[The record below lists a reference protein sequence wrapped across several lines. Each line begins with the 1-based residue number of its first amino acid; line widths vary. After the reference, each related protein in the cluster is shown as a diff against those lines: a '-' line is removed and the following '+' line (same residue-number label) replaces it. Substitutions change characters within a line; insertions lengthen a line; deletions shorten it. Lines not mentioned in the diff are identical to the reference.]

1 MTVTMGSVHA
11 HSSSGGY
18 PAVKTACVAACGDT
32 DCMDPI
38 RHLESRGNQMEIENK
53 SYSAPVLPVPGTL
66 LLPGTTIRLKDLS
79 RTDIHRLQEDLF
91 VAVPVRSESGRDTWK
106 DTDFYNYGV
115 TCMITSVEDSDATAV
130 TLQRVQIVQMI
141 GGRFPAAVYELAA
154 DQEDLDDRAARDM
167 LGYIRNLVKEIS
179 SRIRGGE
186 RIARIAEGYSDIN
199 QLITYLAQYMPL
211 SAQERFE
218 LLEMDSVKERC
229 LHFIDLLLRQKEMI
243 SLNLEMQEKLSG
255 EASKYY
261 KEQALRRQIQAL
273 KEELEETTGEAD
285 GDRDDSFGARIMAS
299 DMPEEI
305 QEAMLEEAR
314 KLENQSQAGPETDN
328 IRTYLEFAL
337 SLPWKKEPVQE
348 ADLDKAREILNS
360 RHYGMDKVKER
371 IVQHLAVMRLRKT
384 NKGSALLLV
393 GPPGT
398 GKTSLGKSIAEALDR
413 PYVRMSLG
421 GVRDESEIRGHRRTY
436 VGSMAGRVL
445 QSMKKAGQ
453 TNPVMILDEVDKLMQ
468 GGFSGDPAAAM
479 LEVLDPEQNDTFSD
493 HYLDQPYD
501 LSDVFFIA
509 TANSLDTIPGPL
521 LDRMEVIE
529 VPSYTG
535 EEKFHIAH
543 DHLIPEV
550 LRDHGIEKD
559 QLVITDGAIETLVD
573 NYTMEAGCRGLKKR
587 IATIARHESE
597 KILKDGRVTVEAA
610 NLEEILGPV
619 TARHEKVKDSNPA
632 GVVTGLAWTAVGGEV
647 LFIETTDMPGT
658 NQMILTGQL
667 GDVMKESARIALSLL
682 KSRLPMDA
690 ALFKDRDLHIHFPAG
705 ATPKD
710 GPSAGITIFT
720 ALASLVTGRPVSS
733 HLAMTGEVSLSGNVL
748 PIGGLREKLY
758 GAQRAGITKVLI
770 PWDNRQD
777 LAEVPASVKEKLEIV
792 PVRTVE
798 DVLRETLGIAL
809 PPVTPFVNPNVSVTI
824 L

>member
-1 MTVTMGSVHA
+1 
-11 HSSSGGY
+11 
-18 PAVKTACVAACGDT
+18 
-32 DCMDPI
+32 
-38 RHLESRGNQMEIENK
+38 MEIENK

-154 DQEDLDDRAARDM
+154 DQEDLDDRAVQDM

-348 ADLDKAREILNS
+348 AYLDRAREILNS

-559 QLVITDGAIETLVD
+559 QLVITDAAIETLVD

>member
-1 MTVTMGSVHA
+1 
-11 HSSSGGY
+11 
-18 PAVKTACVAACGDT
+18 
-32 DCMDPI
+32 
-38 RHLESRGNQMEIENK
+38 MEIENK

-154 DQEDLDDRAARDM
+154 DREDLDDRAVQDM

-348 ADLDKAREILNS
+348 ADLDRAREILNS

-559 QLVITDGAIETLVD
+559 QLVITDAAIETLVD

>member
-348 ADLDKAREILNS
+348 ADLDRAREILNS

-521 LDRMEVIE
+521 LDRMEIIE

-690 ALFKDRDLHIHFPAG
+690 ALFKDRDLHIHFPVG

>member
-1 MTVTMGSVHA
+1 
-11 HSSSGGY
+11 
-18 PAVKTACVAACGDT
+18 
-32 DCMDPI
+32 
-38 RHLESRGNQMEIENK
+38 MEIENK

-154 DQEDLDDRAARDM
+154 DQEDLDDRAVQDM

-348 ADLDKAREILNS
+348 ADRDRAREILNS

-559 QLVITDGAIETLVD
+559 QLVITDAAIETLVD

>member
-1 MTVTMGSVHA
+1 
-11 HSSSGGY
+11 
-18 PAVKTACVAACGDT
+18 
-32 DCMDPI
+32 
-38 RHLESRGNQMEIENK
+38 MEIENK

-141 GGRFPAAVYELAA
+141 VGRFPAAVYELAA
-154 DQEDLDDRAARDM
+154 DQEDLDDRAVQDM

-348 ADLDKAREILNS
+348 ADLDRAREILNS

-371 IVQHLAVMRLRKT
+371 IVQHLAVIRLRKT

-445 QSMKKAGQ
+445 QSMKKVGQ

>member
-1 MTVTMGSVHA
+1 
-11 HSSSGGY
+11 
-18 PAVKTACVAACGDT
+18 
-32 DCMDPI
+32 
-38 RHLESRGNQMEIENK
+38 MEIENK

-91 VAVPVRSESGRDTWK
+91 VAVPVRSESSRDTWK

-348 ADLDKAREILNS
+348 ADLDRAREILNS

-559 QLVITDGAIETLVD
+559 QLVITDAAIETLVD

-597 KILKDGRVTVEAA
+597 KVLKDGRVTVEAA

-733 HLAMTGEVSLSGNVL
+733 RLAMTGEVSLSGNVL

>member
-1 MTVTMGSVHA
+1 
-11 HSSSGGY
+11 
-18 PAVKTACVAACGDT
+18 
-32 DCMDPI
+32 
-38 RHLESRGNQMEIENK
+38 MEIENK

-154 DQEDLDDRAARDM
+154 DQEDLDDRAVQDM

-445 QSMKKAGQ
+445 QSMKKVGQ

>member
-1 MTVTMGSVHA
+1 
-11 HSSSGGY
+11 
-18 PAVKTACVAACGDT
+18 
-32 DCMDPI
+32 
-38 RHLESRGNQMEIENK
+38 MEIENK

-154 DQEDLDDRAARDM
+154 DREDLDDRAVQDM

-348 ADLDKAREILNS
+348 ADLDRAREILNS

-559 QLVITDGAIETLVD
+559 QLVITDAAIETLVD

-690 ALFKDRDLHIHFPAG
+690 ALFKDRDLHIHFPVG

>member
-1 MTVTMGSVHA
+1 
-11 HSSSGGY
+11 
-18 PAVKTACVAACGDT
+18 
-32 DCMDPI
+32 
-38 RHLESRGNQMEIENK
+38 MEIENK

-348 ADLDKAREILNS
+348 ADLDRAREILNS

-559 QLVITDGAIETLVD
+559 QLVITDAAIETLVD

>member
-18 PAVKTACVAACGDT
+18 PAVKTACIAACGDT

-348 ADLDKAREILNS
+348 ADLDRAREILNS

-559 QLVITDGAIETLVD
+559 QLVITDAAIETLVD

-733 HLAMTGEVSLSGNVL
+733 RLAMTGEVSLSGNVL

>member
-348 ADLDKAREILNS
+348 ADLDRAREILNS

-559 QLVITDGAIETLVD
+559 QLVITDAAIETLVD

>member
-1 MTVTMGSVHA
+1 
-11 HSSSGGY
+11 
-18 PAVKTACVAACGDT
+18 
-32 DCMDPI
+32 
-38 RHLESRGNQMEIENK
+38 MEIENK

-154 DQEDLDDRAARDM
+154 DREDLDDRAVQDM

-348 ADLDKAREILNS
+348 ADLDRAREILNS

-733 HLAMTGEVSLSGNVL
+733 HLAMTGEISLSGNVL

>member
-1 MTVTMGSVHA
+1 
-11 HSSSGGY
+11 
-18 PAVKTACVAACGDT
+18 
-32 DCMDPI
+32 
-38 RHLESRGNQMEIENK
+38 MEIENK

-154 DQEDLDDRAARDM
+154 DREDLDDRAVQDM

-371 IVQHLAVMRLRKT
+371 IVQHLAVIRLRKT

-445 QSMKKAGQ
+445 QSMKKVGQ

>member
-1 MTVTMGSVHA
+1 
-11 HSSSGGY
+11 
-18 PAVKTACVAACGDT
+18 
-32 DCMDPI
+32 
-38 RHLESRGNQMEIENK
+38 MEIENK

-91 VAVPVRSESGRDTWK
+91 VAVPVRSESSRDTWK

-154 DQEDLDDRAARDM
+154 DQEDLDDRAVQDM

-285 GDRDDSFGARIMAS
+285 SDRDDSFGARIMAS

>member
-1 MTVTMGSVHA
+1 
-11 HSSSGGY
+11 
-18 PAVKTACVAACGDT
+18 
-32 DCMDPI
+32 
-38 RHLESRGNQMEIENK
+38 MEIENK

-154 DQEDLDDRAARDM
+154 DQEDLDDRAVQDM

-348 ADLDKAREILNS
+348 ADLDRAREILNS

-597 KILKDGRVTVEAA
+597 KIRKDGRVTVEAA

>member
-1 MTVTMGSVHA
+1 
-11 HSSSGGY
+11 
-18 PAVKTACVAACGDT
+18 
-32 DCMDPI
+32 
-38 RHLESRGNQMEIENK
+38 MEIENK

-91 VAVPVRSESGRDTWK
+91 VAVPVRSESSRDTWK

-521 LDRMEVIE
+521 LDRMEIIE

-690 ALFKDRDLHIHFPAG
+690 ALFKDRDLHIHFPVG

>member
-1 MTVTMGSVHA
+1 
-11 HSSSGGY
+11 
-18 PAVKTACVAACGDT
+18 
-32 DCMDPI
+32 
-38 RHLESRGNQMEIENK
+38 MEIENK

-348 ADLDKAREILNS
+348 ADLDRAREILNS

-597 KILKDGRVTVEAA
+597 KIRKDGRVTVEAA

>member
-1 MTVTMGSVHA
+1 
-11 HSSSGGY
+11 
-18 PAVKTACVAACGDT
+18 
-32 DCMDPI
+32 
-38 RHLESRGNQMEIENK
+38 MEIENK

-115 TCMITSVEDSDATAV
+115 TCMITSVEDNDATAV

-154 DQEDLDDRAARDM
+154 DQEDLDDRAVQDM

-314 KLENQSQAGPETDN
+314 KLENQSQVGPETDN

-348 ADLDKAREILNS
+348 ADLDRAREILNS

-809 PPVTPFVNPNVSVTI
+809 PPVTPLREPERFGDHPVAARHPVAWRRQGVPLLSGK
-824 L
+824 

>member
-1 MTVTMGSVHA
+1 
-11 HSSSGGY
+11 
-18 PAVKTACVAACGDT
+18 
-32 DCMDPI
+32 
-38 RHLESRGNQMEIENK
+38 MEIENK

-559 QLVITDGAIETLVD
+559 QLVITDAAIETLVD

-597 KILKDGRVTVEAA
+597 KIRKDGRVTVEAA

-710 GPSAGITIFT
+710 GPAAGITIFT

>member
-1 MTVTMGSVHA
+1 
-11 HSSSGGY
+11 
-18 PAVKTACVAACGDT
+18 
-32 DCMDPI
+32 
-38 RHLESRGNQMEIENK
+38 MEIENK

-66 LLPGTTIRLKDLS
+66 LLPGTTIRFKDLS

-154 DQEDLDDRAARDM
+154 DQEDLDDRAVQDM

-285 GDRDDSFGARIMAS
+285 SDRDDSFGARIMAS

>member
-1 MTVTMGSVHA
+1 
-11 HSSSGGY
+11 
-18 PAVKTACVAACGDT
+18 
-32 DCMDPI
+32 
-38 RHLESRGNQMEIENK
+38 MEIENK

-348 ADLDKAREILNS
+348 ADLDRAREILNS

-777 LAEVPASVKEKLEIV
+777 LGEVPASVKEKLEIV

>member
-1 MTVTMGSVHA
+1 
-11 HSSSGGY
+11 
-18 PAVKTACVAACGDT
+18 
-32 DCMDPI
+32 
-38 RHLESRGNQMEIENK
+38 MEIENK

-521 LDRMEVIE
+521 LDRMEIIE

>member
-1 MTVTMGSVHA
+1 
-11 HSSSGGY
+11 
-18 PAVKTACVAACGDT
+18 
-32 DCMDPI
+32 
-38 RHLESRGNQMEIENK
+38 MEIENK

-154 DQEDLDDRAARDM
+154 DQEDLDDRAVQDM

-285 GDRDDSFGARIMAS
+285 ADRDDSFGARIMAS

-777 LAEVPASVKEKLEIV
+777 LGEVPASVKEKLEIV

>member
-1 MTVTMGSVHA
+1 
-11 HSSSGGY
+11 
-18 PAVKTACVAACGDT
+18 
-32 DCMDPI
+32 
-38 RHLESRGNQMEIENK
+38 MEIENK

-154 DQEDLDDRAARDM
+154 DQEDLDDRAVQDM

-285 GDRDDSFGARIMAS
+285 GDRDDSFGARLMAS

-348 ADLDKAREILNS
+348 ADLDRAREILNS

-559 QLVITDGAIETLVD
+559 QLVITDAAIETLVD

>member
-1 MTVTMGSVHA
+1 
-11 HSSSGGY
+11 
-18 PAVKTACVAACGDT
+18 
-32 DCMDPI
+32 
-38 RHLESRGNQMEIENK
+38 MEIENK

-91 VAVPVRSESGRDTWK
+91 VAVPVRSESSRDTWK

-521 LDRMEVIE
+521 LDRMEIIE

-733 HLAMTGEVSLSGNVL
+733 HLAMTGEISLSGNVL

>member
-1 MTVTMGSVHA
+1 
-11 HSSSGGY
+11 
-18 PAVKTACVAACGDT
+18 
-32 DCMDPI
+32 
-38 RHLESRGNQMEIENK
+38 MEIENK

-337 SLPWKKEPVQE
+337 SLPWKKEPVQV

>member
-1 MTVTMGSVHA
+1 
-11 HSSSGGY
+11 
-18 PAVKTACVAACGDT
+18 
-32 DCMDPI
+32 
-38 RHLESRGNQMEIENK
+38 MEIENK

-91 VAVPVRSESGRDTWK
+91 VAVPVRSESSRDTWK

-305 QEAMLEEAR
+305 QEVMLEEAR

-348 ADLDKAREILNS
+348 ADLDRAREILNS

>member
-1 MTVTMGSVHA
+1 
-11 HSSSGGY
+11 
-18 PAVKTACVAACGDT
+18 
-32 DCMDPI
+32 
-38 RHLESRGNQMEIENK
+38 MEIENK

-154 DQEDLDDRAARDM
+154 DQEDLDDRAVQDM

-777 LAEVPASVKEKLEIV
+777 LGEVPASVKEKLEIV

>member
-1 MTVTMGSVHA
+1 
-11 HSSSGGY
+11 
-18 PAVKTACVAACGDT
+18 
-32 DCMDPI
+32 
-38 RHLESRGNQMEIENK
+38 MEIENK

-91 VAVPVRSESGRDTWK
+91 VAVPVRSESSRDTWK

-348 ADLDKAREILNS
+348 ADLDRAREILNS

-559 QLVITDGAIETLVD
+559 QLVITDAAIETLVD

>member
-1 MTVTMGSVHA
+1 
-11 HSSSGGY
+11 
-18 PAVKTACVAACGDT
+18 
-32 DCMDPI
+32 
-38 RHLESRGNQMEIENK
+38 MEIENK

-348 ADLDKAREILNS
+348 ADLDRAREILNS

-521 LDRMEVIE
+521 LDRMEIIE

>member
-1 MTVTMGSVHA
+1 
-11 HSSSGGY
+11 
-18 PAVKTACVAACGDT
+18 
-32 DCMDPI
+32 
-38 RHLESRGNQMEIENK
+38 MEIENK

-91 VAVPVRSESGRDTWK
+91 VAVPVRSESSRDTWK

-521 LDRMEVIE
+521 LDRMEIIE

>member
-1 MTVTMGSVHA
+1 
-11 HSSSGGY
+11 
-18 PAVKTACVAACGDT
+18 
-32 DCMDPI
+32 
-38 RHLESRGNQMEIENK
+38 MEIENK

-154 DQEDLDDRAARDM
+154 DREDLDDRAVQDM

>member
-1 MTVTMGSVHA
+1 
-11 HSSSGGY
+11 
-18 PAVKTACVAACGDT
+18 
-32 DCMDPI
+32 
-38 RHLESRGNQMEIENK
+38 MEIENK

-91 VAVPVRSESGRDTWK
+91 VAVPVRSESSRDTWK

-154 DQEDLDDRAARDM
+154 DQEDLDDRAVQDM

-348 ADLDKAREILNS
+348 ADLDRAREILNS

>member
-1 MTVTMGSVHA
+1 
-11 HSSSGGY
+11 
-18 PAVKTACVAACGDT
+18 
-32 DCMDPI
+32 
-38 RHLESRGNQMEIENK
+38 MEIENK

-115 TCMITSVEDSDATAV
+115 TCMITAVEDSDATAV

-748 PIGGLREKLY
+748 PIGGLRGKIY

>member
-1 MTVTMGSVHA
+1 
-11 HSSSGGY
+11 
-18 PAVKTACVAACGDT
+18 
-32 DCMDPI
+32 
-38 RHLESRGNQMEIENK
+38 MEIENK

-273 KEELEETTGEAD
+273 KEELEETTGKAD

-348 ADLDKAREILNS
+348 ADLDRAREILNS

>member
-1 MTVTMGSVHA
+1 
-11 HSSSGGY
+11 
-18 PAVKTACVAACGDT
+18 
-32 DCMDPI
+32 
-38 RHLESRGNQMEIENK
+38 MEIENK

-115 TCMITSVEDSDATAV
+115 TCMITAVEDSDATAV

-154 DQEDLDDRAARDM
+154 DREDLDDRAVQDM

-348 ADLDKAREILNS
+348 ADLDRAREILNS

-371 IVQHLAVMRLRKT
+371 IVQHLAVIRLRKT

-445 QSMKKAGQ
+445 QSMKKVGQ

>member
-1 MTVTMGSVHA
+1 
-11 HSSSGGY
+11 
-18 PAVKTACVAACGDT
+18 
-32 DCMDPI
+32 
-38 RHLESRGNQMEIENK
+38 MEIENK

-154 DQEDLDDRAARDM
+154 DQEDLDDRAVQDM

-348 ADLDKAREILNS
+348 ADLDRAREILNS

-559 QLVITDGAIETLVD
+559 QLVITDAAIETLVD

-597 KILKDGRVTVEAA
+597 KSLKDGRVTVEAA

>member
-1 MTVTMGSVHA
+1 
-11 HSSSGGY
+11 
-18 PAVKTACVAACGDT
+18 
-32 DCMDPI
+32 
-38 RHLESRGNQMEIENK
+38 MEIENK

-154 DQEDLDDRAARDM
+154 DQEDLDDRAVQDM

-348 ADLDKAREILNS
+348 ADLDRAREILNS

-384 NKGSALLLV
+384 NKGSAMLLV

-559 QLVITDGAIETLVD
+559 QLVITDAAIETLVD